1 MIESL
6 RRLFGLT
13 PPAAPTGAA
22 WRSYPVTPQSLVTQP
37 VGVDR
42 QIGGVGEIGM
52 GGPNYWTMLL
62 ADGAMLG
69 GVCGGVSD
77 VGRLRVALTLTRQG
91 ETLQVYDPDAQVIHT
106 LDPAPRTANDEAR
119 LREACRRAVRSVALR
134 SVRGLR
140 LEDAVEPP
148 ERLTLTLPSGR
159 TLEARL
165 VLPDDLRGTVEV
177 EGLLRDPPYGLWL
190 DGAATGLHVAD
201 LDEVVEAADGQIVLR
216 GRRLDAD
223 GRVID
228 GMWLA
233 RRDGRFGRTSSQPII
248 CVQTLTRSHDPP
260 FAHELDHVRQHRMGG
275 RWVQPRVHRRVEAG
289 HHGLDAGEPGAE
301 RFEDLS
307 LARPAVG
314 DIGVDERP
322 TSRIGAPWVGQ
333 RVSKFRVA
341 HLLQAGE
348 IVAHVAVR
356 RGDHRRRPAHDVV
369 AG

>member
-106 LDPAPRTANDEAR
+106 LDPAPRTANDEAWR
-119 LREACRRAVRSVALR
+119 REACRRAVRSVALR

-233 RRDGRFGRTSSQPII
+233 RRDGRWGALLGHAFEPLVGGGGRTPYFLSDPRFDDQDRMSFQLRTFGWGPDGELPSQPA
-248 CVQTLTRSHDPP
+248 PP
-260 FAHELDHVRQHRMGG
+260 LVELAVSWRNSPLFLR
-275 RWVQPRVHRRVEAG
+275 PRANRISLRV
-289 HHGLDAGEPGAE
+289 P
-301 RFEDLS
+301 
-307 LARPAVG
+307 
-314 DIGVDERP
+314 
-322 TSRIGAPWVGQ
+322 
-333 RVSKFRVA
+333 
-341 HLLQAGE
+341 
-348 IVAHVAVR
+348 
-356 RGDHRRRPAHDVV
+356 
-369 AG
+369 